1 MKNNINT
8 ESNYIWTELKVEVD
22 RANKRYRVTP
32 LNGVYPIELDDT
44 NGMVREYFENDLI
57 DGPDRFLVA
66 VWEVGEYHYNF
77 ELIMKTDIPEAIF
90 EYIYPVAE
98 AIINQNIS
106 EPAVITFR

>member
-1 MKNNINT
+1 MKETKNNST
-8 ESNYIWTELKVEVD
+8 KFVWTEL
-22 RANKRYRVTP
+22 RAEINRETWEYRVTP